1 MHSINDQMILIVD
14 PHAGMRSTLH
24 EMLKLGGTAKVEF
37 AVSAGAA
44 IRAIRSRTYDVVLCE
59 YDLGPGQDGQQ
70 LLEDLRH
77 HSLLP
82 RSTVFILVTAER
94 AHEKVM
100 GAVECAPTDYL
111 LKPFTADTLL
121 GRVNRALLQR
131 QLFTPTYQCI
141 EQGRISAAI
150 ECCVEGARTHA
161 AQRLKFMQLCGELHM
176 MLGDFVGAEKIYLQL
191 MAIGTLAWAQLGLA
205 KARYMQGRYADA
217 AHNLTALIGDSPQ
230 FLDAYDWLAKTHEAN
245 GQPEQAKTVLQGA
258 VAVSPHALRR
268 LRKLGGLALEL
279 GDAVTAEHS
288 LTQVIRKARY
298 SEFRDPEDHA
308 RLVSALLKQ
317 GHANKAI
324 EVIRDMD
331 KSMSG
336 LNKTPACRA
345 MASALLHTHNGDTKR
360 AVEELGLAVAASK
373 VEMSGDLT
381 LDLVRTCLANN
392 LDAQAMAVALE
403 AMGTPQG
410 RTAMTKAMQVFE
422 QAGRG
427 EMAQTLKLA
436 GRKQALA
443 VITDA
448 AAKAKAGDFRAA
460 MTMLTAA
467 ARQMPDHPQLLF
479 HAILATLKCLDS
491 LGWDAASHVQAA
503 AFLTRA
509 RQLEPENAHLAPLEE
524 MYRAVSL
531 KYQVAAAL

>member
-1 MHSINDQMILIVD
+1 MRSINDQTILIVD

-44 IRAIRSRTYDVVLCE
+44 IRAIRSCTYDVVLCE

-77 HSLLP
+77 HKLLP

-94 AHEKVM
+94 ANEKVM
-100 GAVECAPTDYL
+100 GAAECAPTDYL

-121 GRVNRALLQR
+121 ARVNRALLAR
-131 QLFTPTYQCI
+131 QLFTPTYQLI
-141 EQGRISAAI
+141 EQGRISDAI
-150 ECCVEGARTHA
+150 ESCIEGARTHA
-161 AQRLKFMQLCGELHM
+161 AQRLKFMQLRGELHM
-176 MLGDFVGAEKIYLQL
+176 MLGDHVGAEKIYLEL
-191 MAIGTLAWAQLGLA
+191 MTIGAQAWVQLGLA
-205 KARYMQGRYADA
+205 KARYMQGHLDDA
-217 AHNLTALIGDSPQ
+217 ARDLTALIAASPQ
-230 FLDAYDWLAKTHEAN
+230 FLDAYDWLAKTHEAS
-245 GQPEQAKTVLQGA
+245 GQPEQAKAVLQDA
-258 VAVSPHALRR
+258 VIVSPHALRR

-279 GDAVTAEHS
+279 GDAVTAEQS

-317 GHANKAI
+317 GHPNKAVD
-324 EVIRDMD
+324 VIRDMD

-336 LNKTPACRA
+336 LDKTPACRA

-360 AVEELGLAVAASK
+360 ATLELGLAVAASK
-373 VEMSGDLT
+373 IDMSSDLT

-392 LDAQAMAVALE
+392 LDAEAMAVTLDAIK
-403 AMGTPQG
+403 AFPAG
-410 RTAMTKAMQVFE
+410 AASTKAMRVFE

-427 EMAQTLKLA
+427 EMAHALKVA

-443 VITDA
+443 VIADA
-448 AAKAKAGDFRAA
+448 SAKAKAGDFRTA
-460 MTMLTAA
+460 MTMLTQA
-467 ARQMPDHPQLLF
+467 ARQMPDHPQVLF

-503 AFLTRA
+503 AFLARA
-509 RQLEPENAHLAPLEE
+509 RQLEPENAHLVPLEE

-531 KYQVAAAL
+531 KYKVAAAL